1 MFPKL
6 YFLNMIKEKN
16 NTALTFEDFKTEV
29 LNDYKIAIKSREC
42 SLLGRKEVL
51 TGKAKFGIFGDG
63 KEVPQLAMAKFFK
76 NGDFRSGYYRD
87 QTFMMAIGQLT
98 IQQFFAGLYG
108 HTDIAHEPMSAGRQM
123 GGHFVTHSLNDDGTW
138 KNLTKQK
145 NSSADISPTAA
156 QMPRLLGLAQASKI
170 YREVPGITNKSNFSI
185 NGNEIAW
192 GTIGNASTTEG
203 VFFETIN
210 AAGVLQVPLILSVWD
225 DEYGISVHAKHQ
237 TTKESISEILKGYQ
251 REEDTNG
258 FEIFKVKGWDYA
270 DLIATYER
278 AADIAREK
286 HIPVL
291 IHVEELTQPQ
301 GHSSSGSHERYK
313 NSARLAWEKDFDC
326 LRQMKLWMIAINI
339 ASPEEIE
346 AIDIQTRKE
355 VLEGKK
361 AAWDAFIEPII
372 EEQKEFVSLL
382 QKIATLSK
390 NKEAIL
396 KYAADLGSIKTP
408 LKKEILVTARK
419 ILRLVIHESGKAELS
434 NWITSYTNKT
444 EQKFGSHLFS
454 ESYSNVFSV
463 KEVSPVYPTNAIE
476 DTDGRMILR
485 DNFDAIFTKYPE
497 ALIFGEDAGN
507 IGDVNQGLEGLQ
519 EKYGELRVADV
530 GIRETTII
538 GQGIG
543 MALRGLRP
551 IAEIQYLD
559 YLLYAI
565 QILSDDL
572 ATLQYRTVGKQKA
585 PLIIRT
591 RGHRLEG
598 IWHSGSPMG
607 MIINALR
614 GIHILVPRNMTKA
627 AGFYNTL
634 MESDEPAL
642 VIECLNGYR
651 LKEKMPLNF
660 GEFKTPVGVV
670 ETIKEGTDIT
680 LVSYGSTLRLVEQ
693 AAKELLGSG
702 INCEII
708 DIQSLLPF
716 DINQDIAKSIAKT
729 NRLLVIDED
738 VPGGASAYILQ
749 QIVENQNGY
758 NHLDSKP
765 HTLTAKAHRP
775 AYGTDGDYFSKPS
788 IEDIFEKVYAMMNEV
803 NPSKYPNLY

>member
-1 MFPKL
+1 
-6 YFLNMIKEKN
+6 MIKEKTD
-16 NTALTFEDFKTEV
+16 TALTFEDFKTEV

-390 NKEAIL
+390 NKEEIL

-454 ESYSNVFSV
+454 ESNSNVFSV
-463 KEVSPVYPTNAIE
+463 KEVSPVYQTNAKE

-660 GEFKTPVGVV
+660 GEFKTPIGVV
-670 ETIKEGTDIT
+670 ETIKEGNDIT

-716 DINQDIAKSIAKT
+716 DMNHDIAKSIAKT

-749 QIVENQNGY
+749 QIIENQNGY

-765 HTLTAKAHRP
+765 QTLTAKAHRP
-775 AYGTDGDYFSKPS
+775 AYGSDGDYFSKPS

>member
-1 MFPKL
+1 
-6 YFLNMIKEKN
+6 MIKEKN

-29 LNDYKIAIKSREC
+29 LNDYTIAITSREC
-42 SLLGRKEVL
+42 SLLGRREVL

-63 KEVPQLAMAKFFK
+63 KEIPQIAMAKFFK

-87 QTFMMAIGQLT
+87 QTFMMAIGELTVEQL
-98 IQQFFAGLYG
+98 FAGLYG
-108 HTDIAHEPMSAGRQM
+108 NTDIKEEPMSAGRQM

-138 KNLTKQK
+138 KNLAQQK

-170 YREVPGITNKSNFSI
+170 YRDITNIPNQSDFSDK
-185 NGNEIAW
+185 GNEIAW

-210 AAGVLQVPLILSVWD
+210 AAGVLQVPMVISVWD

-237 TTKESISEILKGYQ
+237 TTKENISEVLKGFQ
-251 REEDTNG
+251 KESDTNG
-258 FEIFKVKGWDYA
+258 LELIKVKGWDYS
-270 DLIATYER
+270 DLIAAYQK
-278 AADIAREK
+278 ADAIARES
-286 HIPVL
+286 HTPVL

-313 NSARLAWEKDFDC
+313 SKERLDWEKEFDC
-326 LRQMKLWMIAINI
+326 VRQMRLWMIAINI
-339 ASPEEIE
+339 ASPEELDE
-346 AIDIQTRKE
+346 IDAKAKKV
-355 VLEGKK
+355 VLEAKKK
-361 AAWDAFIEPII
+361 AWISFITPII
-372 EEQKEFVSLL
+372 NEQKELVTLL
-382 QKIATLSK
+382 EKIAPSSDNNQLVIDYAK
-390 NKEAIL
+390 KL
-396 KYAADLGSIKTP
+396 KSIKEP

-419 ILRLVIHESGKAELS
+419 AIRLFKNSPA
-434 NWITSYTNKT
+434 KT
-444 EQKFGSHLFS
+444 ELINWMALFNKKYQDAFSKHLYS
-454 ESYSNVFSV
+454 ESEFNVFSA
-463 KEVSPVYPTNAIE
+463 KEVAPQYAENAKP
-476 DTDGRMILR
+476 DVDGRMIIR

-497 ALIFGEDAGN
+497 ALIFGEDSGN

-519 EKYGELRVADV
+519 EKFGEIRIADV
-530 GIRETTII
+530 GIREATII

-598 IWHSGSPMG
+598 VWHSGSPMG
-607 MIINALR
+607 MIINAIK
-614 GIHILVPRNMTKA
+614 GIHVLVPRNMTKA
-627 AGFYNTL
+627 AGFYNSL
-634 MESDEPAL
+634 MECDEPAV

-651 LKEKMPLNF
+651 LKEKTPLNY
-660 GEFKTPVGVV
+660 GEFKTPIGVV
-670 ETIKEGTDIT
+670 ETIKEGTDVT
-680 LVSYGSTLRLVEQ
+680 LVSYGSTLRLVQQ
-693 AAKELLGSG
+693 AAEELMETG
-702 INCEII
+702 INCEVI
-708 DIQSLLPF
+708 DIQSLIPF
-716 DINQDIAKSIAKT
+716 DINHDIVKSITKT
-729 NRLLVIDED
+729 NRLLIIDED

-749 QIVENQNGY
+749 QIIEEQDGY
-758 NHLDSKP
+758 QYLDSKP
-765 HTLTAKAHRP
+765 QTLAAKAHRP

-788 IEDIFEKVYAMMNEV
+788 IEDIYEKVYAMMNEV
-803 NPSKYPNLY
+803 NPTKFPSIY